1 MCHNVRK
8 EHNMSDPMKQ
18 AWNDVAEGF
27 STLGHMMKERYQGP
41 SGEETSEAPGGTQ
54 DPGAALRDAFDR
66 LVAAGRDLG
75 DRAAD
80 VVRDEDVKA
89 QAKRA
94 AASLNDALSATVDLI
109 GEEVGGLFKRS
120 ERPDSTPQVAAGDRR
135 EVLAADPAP
144 PGADP
149 AAETGPAEPGG

>member
-1 MCHNVRK
+1 
-8 EHNMSDPMKQ
+8 MSDPMKQ

-27 STLGHMMKERYQGP
+27 STLGRMMKERYHGE
-41 SGEETSEAPGGTQ
+41 SGDE
-54 DPGAALRDAFDR
+54 PGAAATAGGTPDARAALRESFDR
-66 LVAAGRDLG
+66 LVAAGRELG

-80 VVRDEDVKA
+80 VARDDDVKA

-120 ERPDSTPQVAAGDRR
+120 KRSDSSAELTPEERP
-135 EVLAADPAP
+135 AD
-144 PGADP
+144 DVRQ
-149 AAETGPAEPGG
+149 

>member
-1 MCHNVRK
+1 
-8 EHNMSDPMKQ
+8 MKQ

-27 STLGHMMKERYQGP
+27 STLGRMMKDSYQGA
-41 SGEETSEAPGGTQ
+41 SGDEPGDTATAGGTQ
-54 DPGAALRDAFDR
+54 DARAALRDAFDR

-80 VVRDEDVKA
+80 VARDDDVKA

-120 ERPDSTPQVAAGDRR
+120 KGNHSSPEIAAS
-135 EVLAADPAP
+135 EPPADDARQ
-144 PGADP
+144 
-149 AAETGPAEPGG
+149 

>member
-1 MCHNVRK
+1 
-8 EHNMSDPMKQ
+8 MKQ

-27 STLGHMMKERYQGP
+27 STLGRMMKDSYQGA
-41 SGEETSEAPGGTQ
+41 SGDEPGDTATAGATTGGTQ
-54 DPGAALRDAFDR
+54 DARAALRDAFDR

-80 VVRDEDVKA
+80 VARDDDVKA

-120 ERPDSTPQVAAGDRR
+120 KGNHSSPEIAAS
-135 EVLAADPAP
+135 EP
-144 PGADP
+144 PTDDARQ
-149 AAETGPAEPGG
+149 